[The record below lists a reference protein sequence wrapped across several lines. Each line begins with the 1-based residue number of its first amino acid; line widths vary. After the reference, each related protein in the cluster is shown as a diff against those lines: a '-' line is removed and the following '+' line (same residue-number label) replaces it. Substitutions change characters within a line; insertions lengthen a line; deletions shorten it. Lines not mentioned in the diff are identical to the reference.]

1 MSSVQVCPSDDSL
14 PFSDVPTWQLFVLL
28 VLISGALAW
37 LNNTFVMT
45 PEVYRVV
52 LGEQLTSSGLDERID
67 ELSGFQV
74 YGYIATPLVVWVRI
88 VLTTLIVQMF
98 CLLGMVDIPFRQLF
112 RVTAIALL
120 GPLAGSLNRIVW
132 IVRQDVVDTSVLS
145 VMPGSLASYVLAP
158 SAGDSWTYTLL
169 SQVSVFHMAWFG
181 LMILGLIGTKRVGVG
196 GAALA
201 IGGAWGLV
209 TFLRV
214 TLAAYLQHFQT

>member
-1 MSSVQVCPSDDSL
+1 MSPVRVCPGGDS
-14 PFSDVPTWQLFVLL
+14 PYFSEVPTWQLFVLL

-52 LGEQLTSSGLDERID
+52 LGEQLTSSGLDQRID
-67 ELSGFQV
+67 ALRQFQV
-74 YGYIATPLVVWVRI
+74 AGYVAIPLAVWIRIA
-88 VLTTLIVQMF
+88 LTTLVVQML

-112 RVTAIALL
+112 RVSAIALL

-132 IVRQDVVDTSVLS
+132 IVRQDVVDASVLG

-169 SQVSVFHMAWFG
+169 SQVSVFHVAWVG
-181 LMILGLIGTKRVGVG
+181 LMILGLVGTKRVGAG
-196 GAALA
+196 GAALVV
-201 IGGAWGLV
+201 GGAWGLV

>member
-1 MSSVQVCPSDDSL
+1 VSPAQVCSGDDTL

-52 LGEQLTSSGLDERID
+52 LGEQLTASGLDERID
-67 ELSGFQV
+67 QLSRFEV
-74 YGYIATPLVVWVRI
+74 SGYVATPLVVWIRI
-88 VLTTLIVQMF
+88 ALTTLIVQMF

-112 RVTAIALL
+112 RVTAIGLFA
-120 GPLAGSLNRIVW
+120 PLAGSLNRVVW
-132 IVRQDVVDTSVLS
+132 IVRQEFVDTSVLR

-158 SAGDSWTYTLL
+158 SAGDSWIYTLL
-169 SQVSVFHMAWFG
+169 SQVSVFHVAWFG
-181 LMILGLIGTKRVGVG
+181 LMILGLVGTKRVGAG